1 MFSTP
6 FPSPHGPHGFQG
18 GSGGPVLQEPSGGPA
33 DLALV
38 TCRRAVEVRLMP
50 TGLCLGGAGLGSE
63 DTTTMATS
71 APWKR
76 KEVRAETRRPLSFC
90 KRVIQGQRQQE
101 THMSLC
107 CSREDLVP
115 GAADTPISV
124 PFGFRLG
131 AHRACTFLSFQT

>member
-1 MFSTP
+1 
-6 FPSPHGPHGFQG
+6 
-18 GSGGPVLQEPSGGPA
+18 
-33 DLALV
+33 
-38 TCRRAVEVRLMP
+38 MP

-76 KEVRAETRRPLSFC
+76 KEVRPEMRRPRSFC
-90 KRVIQGQRQQE
+90 KRVIQCQLQQE

-115 GAADTPISV
+115 GPLTLLSAPPLVSV
-124 PFGFRLG
+124 WEPVVLVPSSHSRRRIRTWSGPMRDS
-131 AHRACTFLSFQT
+131 RQD